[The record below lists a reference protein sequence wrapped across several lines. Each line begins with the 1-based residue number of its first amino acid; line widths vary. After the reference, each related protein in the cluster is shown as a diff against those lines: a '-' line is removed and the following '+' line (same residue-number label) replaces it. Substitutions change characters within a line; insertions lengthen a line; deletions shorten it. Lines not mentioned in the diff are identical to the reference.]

1 MRFQGRSSS
10 SARRCAQILHH
21 VRDHV
26 IPVPMRSSK
35 DDDQGFV
42 LGQVDK
48 QPEHIAPAAIVIG
61 IKRHRRPASELLQ
74 EFDSVLVRGSVCGEE

>member
-1 MRFQGRSSS
+1 VLGDARKYFTTCEITSS
-10 SARRCAQILHH
+10 
-21 VRDHV
+21 
-26 IPVPMRSSK
+26 PVPMKYWNSSK